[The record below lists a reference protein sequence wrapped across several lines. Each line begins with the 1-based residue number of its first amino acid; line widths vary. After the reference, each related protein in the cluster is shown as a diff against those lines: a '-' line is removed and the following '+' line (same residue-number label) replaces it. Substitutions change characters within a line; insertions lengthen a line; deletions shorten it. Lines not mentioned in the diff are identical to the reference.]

1 MSIINRSTLSPLW
14 CLIFCMPLATLA
26 ADAAGSPQV
35 GPGYDIQMSRM
46 IKARDGV
53 ELEAWI
59 TQPSHPAG
67 RLPTVLTL
75 TQYDI
80 DGGRHGDSAGYYA
93 GRGYAFVQ
101 AYVRGRGRSGGVKS
115 DGLGAQVGRDGY
127 DLVEWIAAQPWSDGR
142 VVMFGG
148 SFVGMTQWQTA
159 AQLPPHLA
167 AIAPYAPIYPGW
179 DIPNTNGIPQAWT
192 TVILGYVSG
201 RSLNSGFMRNEAYW
215 SGKMLEQYA
224 AYRPFSELAG
234 ALGIAQ
240 DDWWMLDVRGQK
252 RPMFEVWLAHVGD
265 RAFNLAAEPKSASY
279 ARMNFSVL
287 TATGYYDDDQPG
299 TLRYYR
305 NYMAHAPAAAV
316 ARHHLIIGPWDHS
329 GTQEP
334 TAVIEG
340 VPIPAAAVVDMQK
353 LHADWYDFALGKG
366 AQPALLRDHVAYFML
381 GADEWR
387 YADSL
392 EAASSGKEL
401 TFYLGDSDGT
411 PGDVFHSG
419 QLSREARNTE
429 PPAILVSDPHELPEL
444 EVAKYAAGEDLTSQF
459 RALQKRALSF
469 HSEPF
474 ERDTEI
480 AGQMH
485 LALTCESDTPDFD
498 LWAEVQMVLPD
509 GSAIRLG
516 DDIRRARFRDGPFE
530 QKLMLPGQTVQI
542 PFEFSWLARRIPA
555 GARLRVT
562 IAPLN
567 SPNYQ
572 KNFNTGGRMGYEKI
586 EDARIAHVKIFHD
599 AQRAS
604 RLTLPLAAVGHGGS

>member
-1 MSIINRSTLSPLW
+1 
-14 CLIFCMPLATLA
+14 MPLAALTA
-26 ADAAGSPQV
+26 AAAGSAQV
-35 GPGYDIQMSRM
+35 GPGYDIHMSRM
-46 IKARDGV
+46 IKVRDGV

-59 TQPSHPAG
+59 TQPSHPTG
-67 RLPTVLTL
+67 KLPTVLTL

-115 DGLGAQVGRDGY
+115 DDLGVQVGRDGY
-127 DLVEWIAAQPWSDGR
+127 DLVEWIAAQRWSDGK

-201 RSLNSGFMRNEAYW
+201 RSLNSGFIRNEGYW

-224 AYRPFSELAG
+224 AYRPFNELAA
-234 ALGIAQ
+234 ALGIAP
-240 DDWWMLDVRGQK
+240 DDWWMLDARGQK
-252 RPMFEVWLAHVGD
+252 RPMFEVWLDHVGD
-265 RAFNLAAEPKSASY
+265 AAFNLAAEPKSASY
-279 ARMNFSVL
+279 ARMNFPVL

-305 NYMAHAPAAAV
+305 NYVAHAPTAAV
-316 ARHHLIIGPWDHS
+316 ARHHLIIGPWDHT

-340 VPIPAAAVVDMQK
+340 VPIAAAAIVDMQR

-366 AQPALLRDHVAYFML
+366 TLPALLRDHVAYFMI

-387 YADSL
+387 YANSL

-401 TFYLGDSDGT
+401 TFYLGDSAGT
-411 PGDVFHSG
+411 PEDLFHSG
-419 QLSREARNTE
+419 RLSSSVPDSE
-429 PPAILVSDPHELPEL
+429 PPAVLVSDPHEVPEL
-444 EVAKYAAGEDLTSQF
+444 EMAKYAAAEDLTSQF
-459 RALQKRALSF
+459 RALQKRAISF

-516 DDIRRARFRDGPFE
+516 DDIRRARFRDGPFNP
-530 QKLMLPGQTVQI
+530 QLLAPGQAVQI
-542 PFEFSWLARRIPA
+542 PFEFNWLARRIPA
-555 GARLRVT
+555 GTQLRLT

-572 KNFNTGGRMGYEKI
+572 KNFNTGGRIGYEKI
-586 EDARIAHVKIFHD
+586 ADARIAHIRIFHD

-604 RLTLPLAAVGHGGS
+604 RLTLPLAAAGPGGS